1 MTSRKFIAE
10 VPDLLP
16 AAGVEIP
23 RDTDGYAPDSPWQ
36 RPKSLGPHYQEPGTP
51 RWIAWR
57 EPRGTPDGTRVSDY
71 DFHLP
76 EALIAQAPVERRDG
90 SRLLVIHRDTG
101 LIEHR
106 RFRDIVDYIPAGDAL
121 VVNTTKVI
129 RARLLGTRPSGA
141 PAEVLLL
148 KALGD
153 DVWEAMVQPGAK
165 LQAGKMVTIADD
177 FRVEMLEATDRGTKH
192 VRLHASMPLAEAIER
207 YGHIPLPP
215 YMTRA
220 DTTADAERYQTVYA
234 AQAGSV
240 AAPTAGLHF
249 TDEILAALAR
259 KGVLRADVLLHVG
272 AGTFRPIS
280 VDDPREHVMHEEWFQ
295 VPESTAH
302 TLTTV
307 KQAGGAVWA
316 VGTTS
321 MRTLESAATPDGGIT
336 AQQGETGI
344 FIYPPYQPRIVD
356 HLLTNFHLPKSTLV
370 MLVAALVG
378 YELTMRAY
386 REAIAAEYRFYSYGD
401 AMLVV

>member
-1 MTSRKFIAE
+1 MDRE
-10 VPDLLP
+10 VSTRLRR
-16 AAGVEIP
+16 VN
-23 RDTDGYAPDSPWQ
+23 TD
-36 RPKSLGPHYQEPGTP
+36 R
-51 RWIAWR
+51 I
-57 EPRGTPDGTRVSDY
+57 PDGTRVSDY
-71 DFHLP
+71 DFDLP

-165 LQAGKMVTIADD
+165 LQAGKVVTIAED
-177 FRVEMLEATDRGTKH
+177 FHVEMLEATDRGTKF
-192 VRLHASMPLAEAIER
+192 VRLIADNPIADAIEQ

-215 YMTRA
+215 YMTRT
-220 DTTADAERYQTVYA
+220 DTSDDAQRYQTVYA
-234 AQAGSV
+234 QAAGSV

-249 TDEILAALAR
+249 TPEVLEALQA
-259 KGVLRADVLLHVG
+259 KGVQRADVVLHVG

-280 VDDPREHVMHEEWFQ
+280 VDDPATHVMHEEWYQ
-295 VPESTAH
+295 VPEAAASMVNG
-302 TLTTV
+302 V
-307 KQAGGAVWA
+307 KAAGGKVWS

-321 MRTLESAATPDGGIT
+321 TRTLESAATDDGRLH
-336 AQQGETGI
+336 AGEGDTSI
-344 FIYPPYQPRIVD
+344 FIYPPYRFAMVD

-370 MLVAALVG
+370 MLVAAFAG

-386 REAIAAEYRFYSYGD
+386 REAIAEEYRFYSYGD
-401 AMLVV
+401 AMLIV

>member
-1 MTSRKFIAE
+1 MSTERK
-10 VPDLLP
+10 
-16 AAGVEIP
+16 
-23 RDTDGYAPDSPWQ
+23 R
-36 RPKSLGPHYQEPGTP
+36 
-51 RWIAWR
+51 
-57 EPRGTPDGTRVSDY
+57 DGTRVSDY
-71 DFHLP
+71 DFELP
-76 EALIAQAPVERRDG
+76 EALIAQQPLARRDE
-90 SRLLVIHRDTG
+90 SRLLVVHRSTG
-101 LIEHR
+101 MIEHR
-106 RFRDIVDYIPAGDAL
+106 QFRDIVEYIPAGDVL

-177 FRVEMLEATDRGTKH
+177 FRVEMLEATDRGTKL
-192 VRLHASMPLAEAIER
+192 VRLHAGASASNAIER

-220 DTTADAERYQTVYA
+220 DTTDDAQRYQTVYA
-234 AQAGSV
+234 QQAGSV

-249 TDEILAALAR
+249 TDEVLAALNA
-259 KGVLRADVLLHVG
+259 KGVQRADVVLHVG

-295 VPESTAH
+295 VSAATADVI
-302 TLTTV
+302 TRC
-307 KQAGGAVWA
+307 KSAGGAVWA

-321 MRTLESAATPDGGIT
+321 MRTLESAAASYGSIDATNGDT
-336 AQQGETGI
+336 NI
-344 FIYPPYQPRIVD
+344 FIYPPYRFKAVD

-370 MLVAALVG
+370 MLVAAFAG

-386 REAIAAEYRFYSYGD
+386 DEAMAAEYRFYSYGD
-401 AMLVV
+401 AMLVI